1 MNPLSKQ
8 TEASCGERPS
18 KSNRSV
24 ALVLWGK
31 WEMILRSVLSPK
43 HLNSEDS
50 IAHSEVVG
58 AIPVRNKEEWKEK
71 FWNTLNLYTHNQRP
85 LMREVEVFISD
96 LLLSERQEIVK
107 SLEGMN
113 TLPFSSQ
120 LCQNQNGLEYCGTC
134 EQAWEM
140 CSCPARNTGYKK
152 ALFDAISIITKGE
165 GR

>member
-1 MNPLSKQ
+1 MYQMWRSKTKLTMENKQ
-8 TEASCGERPS
+8 TEASRGERPS

-24 ALVLWGK
+24 VLWGK

-85 LMREVEVFISD
+85 LMREV
-96 LLLSERQEIVK
+96 
-107 SLEGMN
+107 
-113 TLPFSSQ
+113 
-120 LCQNQNGLEYCGTC
+120 
-134 EQAWEM
+134 
-140 CSCPARNTGYKK
+140 CSKT
-152 ALFDAISIITKGE
+152 
-165 GR
+165 